1 MSPGFRRDPYNVMQ
15 PRQCEG
21 VSVRNP
27 LPLATHFVRQP
38 FLAQTGPVKPFL
50 LLATRAEDAAADD
63 EYQAYLRY
71 CGLKPEELV
80 RIRLESAPLPSLE
93 LSDYSG
99 VIVGGSPYTSSD
111 PVEEKSA
118 AQIRVE
124 TELSSLLDRI
134 VAEDFPF
141 LGACYGVGTL
151 GVHQGAVI
159 DRRFGEAVG
168 ATRITLTAD
177 GERDPMLRGVPRT
190 FDAFVGHK
198 EACSKLPEHAV
209 LLASSEACPVHMFR
223 IKNNLYATQFHPE
236 LDADGLITRIN
247 IYKNAGYFPPHA
259 ADELI
264 ETARQSSVTEPM
276 RVLRNFTERYAR

>member
-1 MSPGFRRDPYNVMQ
+1 M
-15 PRQCEG
+15 
-21 VSVRNP
+21 
-27 LPLATHFVRQP
+27 
-38 FLAQTGPVKPFL
+38 KPFL

-71 CGLKPEELV
+71 CGLEPEELV
-80 RIRLESAPLPSLE
+80 RFRLESEPLPPLE

-111 PVEEKSA
+111 PVEEKSPE
-118 AQIRVE
+118 QIRVE
-124 TELSSLLDRI
+124 AELSALLDRI

-159 DRRFGEAVG
+159 DRRFGEPVG
-168 ATRITLTAD
+168 STRITLTAE
-177 GERDPMLRGVPRT
+177 GERDPLLQGLPPT
-190 FDAFVGHK
+190 FEAFVGHK
-198 EACSKLPEHAV
+198 EACSQLPPNAV

-236 LDADGLITRIN
+236 LDADGLVTRIN
-247 IYKNAGYFPPHA
+247 IYKDAGYFPPHE

-264 ETARQSSVTEPM
+264 AAARSSSVTEPM
-276 RVLRNFTERYAR
+276 RVLRNFTKLYAR